1 VADAETPRRRVSGSV
16 IVISVLGLLLLLF
29 AVLNTDDI
37 GVDFV
42 ADTVKAP
49 LILVI
54 FLSSLL
60 GFVIG
65 WFLGRRD

>member
-1 VADAETPRRRVSGSV
+1 M
-16 IVISVLGLLLLLF
+16 LGLLLLLF